1 MSFDFTYFVLDQVEV
16 SKNTKEKPLR
26 ELHGARLYG
35 YSAGIL
41 GQILPF
47 SFCGALIMIY
57 FVYTIGL
64 SPILVSIG
72 TSSGFIINAIACPL
86 TGLIADRK
94 KVDRLGKR
102 RSLLLLGLP
111 AYVFSFILLWYSPK
125 ADAPGSKDF
134 NIAIQMWMFL
144 LIFYFSYALIRSTYL
159 SMLPEQSQTVH
170 NRVQISKIQGIF
182 SIIASVVAFLLPI
195 VLLGTLEDP
204 TAIFHTTPDGQRI
217 LKIVPWMAIGFAFLS
232 GVLTIVTFYSVDEK
246 FHFELESNTQIASTE
261 YLTIQETVL
270 QLLSPFKDLG
280 YRRYLL
286 SSFFW
291 NVSLQI
297 ILKIM
302 FFIFTY
308 VLELE
313 SEDFFL
319 AALYL
324 TPFAGI
330 GFILWSKTIKKQ
342 GLKKTYLISSTA
354 AAIFLILGLLFL
366 IPMVKIIRSAI
377 AVFVLGGII
386 ASIVPGFILPNPII
400 SNFVDKQ
407 QLYLKQ
413 NENENQSGAYFGS
426 FLFALSIA
434 YAVGDFFTGLIFEGN
449 TENPQIIVVFLPL
462 ASLMF
467 IIAVL
472 FVKKVKFEYSSNNTS
487 NNSLVD

>member
-1 MSFDFTYFVLDQVEV
+1 MSFDFTYDMLDQMEV
-16 SKNTKEKPLR
+16 SKNTGEKIPR

-47 SFCGALIMIY
+47 SFSGALIMIY

-72 TSSGFIINAIACPL
+72 TSFGFIVNAIACPL
-86 TGLIADRK
+86 TGIIADRK

-111 AYVFSFILLWYSPK
+111 AYIFSFILLWFSPK
-125 ADAPGSKDF
+125 ADAPNSVDF
-134 NIAIQMWMFL
+134 GVAIQMWIFL

-159 SMLPEQSQTVH
+159 SMLPEQSQTEQ

-195 VLLGTLEDP
+195 VLLGTLDDP
-204 TAIFHTTPDGQRI
+204 TAIFHTTPDGQR
-217 LKIVPWMAIGFAFLS
+217 LLSIVPWMAIGFAFVS
-232 GVLTIVTFYSVDEK
+232 GALTIVTFISVDES
-246 FHFELESNTQIASTE
+246 FHINLDLTSKKVPEKPLNVRE
-261 YLTIQETVL
+261 TIQ
-270 QLLSPFKDLG
+270 QLLSPFKNVG
-280 YRRYLL
+280 YRNYLL

-291 NVSLQI
+291 NISLQI

-330 GFILWSKTIKKQ
+330 GFVLWSKTIKKK
-342 GLKKTYLISSTA
+342 GLKKTYLIASTS

-366 IPMVKIIRSAI
+366 IPMVKIIRSTI

-400 SNFVDKQ
+400 SNFVDKRN
-407 QLYLKQ
+407 LSLG
-413 NENENQSGAYFGS
+413 ENEGKNQSGSYFGS

-449 TENPQIIVVFLPL
+449 TENPYIIAVFLPL

-472 FVKKVKFEYSSNNTS
+472 YVKNVKLE
-487 NNSLVD
+487 